1 MSNEQEALLMANM
14 SSLDILSLLLHV
26 ADYFLDFTKKII

>member
-1 MSNEQEALLMANM
+1 MSDEQEALLMANM

-26 ADYFLDFTKKII
+26 ADCLNFTKKTI